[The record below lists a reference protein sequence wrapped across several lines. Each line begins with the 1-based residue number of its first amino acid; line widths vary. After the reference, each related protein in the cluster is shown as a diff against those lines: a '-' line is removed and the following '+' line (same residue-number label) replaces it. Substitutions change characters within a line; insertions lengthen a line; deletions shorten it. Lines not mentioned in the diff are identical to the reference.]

1 MDEQRDLVFATE
13 SELGARAR
21 QGDFAAFNELHSRQ
35 RMDPHLE
42 RMRLAEGR
50 RPAAGRV
57 VDAQLLWNLFL
68 LALPVLA
75 LISVIRGLA
84 RGTEWLAEQSVLAP
98 LFPAPGDS
106 LARYLLSVLTLLLL
120 IPGSLGVLAARLSST
135 RLRVPARLV
144 LVPAATLL
152 VPVIL
157 FITESTTTADLMR
170 LPG

>member
-1 MDEQRDLVFATE
+1 MDDQPDLVFASE
-13 SELGARAR
+13 SELGARVR
-21 QGDFAAFNELHSRQ
+21 RGDSAASEELASRQ

-42 RMRLAEGR
+42 RMRLAEER
-50 RPAAGRV
+50 RSAAVRV
-57 VDAQLLWNLFL
+57 ANAQLLWNLFL

-75 LISVIRGLA
+75 LITVIQGLA
-84 RGTEWLAEQSVLAP
+84 EGTEWLAEQSVLAP

-106 LARYLLSVLTLLLL
+106 PARYLLSVSTLLLL
-120 IPGSLGVLAARLSST
+120 IPGSLAVLAVRLGST

-157 FITESTTTADLMR
+157 FVTQSTTTADLMR